1 MIQYYIAIFGI
12 RIISRLKACNTVYLF
27 YLYVLTL
34 LHVLFLNILVR
45 LGNSIRFLNKPLQH
59 LEKLQSCN
67 IAI

>member
-12 RIISRLKACNTVYLF
+12 RIISRLKACNTVFQF

-45 LGNSIRFLNKPLQH
+45 LENFIRLLNKLLRH